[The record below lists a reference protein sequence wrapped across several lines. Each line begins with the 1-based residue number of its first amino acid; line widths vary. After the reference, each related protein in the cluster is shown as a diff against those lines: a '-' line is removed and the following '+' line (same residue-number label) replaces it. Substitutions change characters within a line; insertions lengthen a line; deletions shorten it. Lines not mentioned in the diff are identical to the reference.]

1 MLKQIIV
8 TLDTSDPLQAQLLVE
23 YLASS
28 DRVRFGRCCMLLG
41 YLAATKEAEEHQKL
55 AAIEEA
61 TAAPKITPS
70 IALTLEDL
78 GIDEEELPPSSEA
91 KHPASLAIPSIEPSA
106 PSSSSLPTPSPTPTP
121 TPHTPKDE
129 MKTAAKPKV
138 GGGLFGLG

>member
-61 TAAPKITPS
+61 TPKITPS

-78 GIDEEELPPSSEA
+78 GIDEEALPSSEA
-91 KHPASLAIPSIEPSA
+91 MHSASLAIPTIEPGA
-106 PSSSSLPTPSPTPTP
+106 PSSSPLPALNPTPTL
-121 TPHTPKDE
+121 HTPKDE
-129 MKTAAKPKV
+129 MKTTAKPKV

>member
-61 TAAPKITPS
+61 APKITPS

-91 KHPASLAIPSIEPSA
+91 KHPASLAIPSIEPGA
-106 PSSSSLPTPSPTPTP
+106 PSSSSLSAPSPTPTQP
-121 TPHTPKDE
+121 TPKDE

>member
-23 YLASS
+23 YLASN

-41 YLAATKEAEEHQKL
+41 YLAGTQ
-55 AAIEEA
+55 EA
-61 TAAPKITPS
+61 TQISTSEETSDSTQPQISPK

-78 GIDEEELPPSSEA
+78 GIEPLAPAMNA
-91 KHPASLAIPSIEPSA
+91 KPGSLTLTEGESIEGSTVSDAAQTTNTFNKPRE
-106 PSSSSLPTPSPTPTP
+106 
-121 TPHTPKDE
+121 E

-138 GGGLFGLG
+138 GGGLFGLD

>member
-61 TAAPKITPS
+61 APKITPS
-70 IALTLEDL
+70 IALTLEAL
-78 GIDEEELPPSSEA
+78 GIDEAELLPPSSEIT
-91 KHPASLAIPSIEPSA
+91 HPASLAIPSIEPGA
-106 PSSSSLPTPSPTPTP
+106 PSSSSLPAPSPTPTHP
-121 TPHTPKDE
+121 TPKDE

>member
-61 TAAPKITPS
+61 APKITPS

-91 KHPASLAIPSIEPSA
+91 KHPASLAIPSIEPGA
-106 PSSSSLPTPSPTPTP
+106 PSSSSLPTPSTTP